1 MATTIAALPC
11 DLLGV
16 LFSNLR
22 FADRLVCRAVCKRWH
37 ELLKESVY
45 WRELDVSAAAL
56 RVRPAVGSWRHV
68 DLSFLAH
75 ACSLSSTQLDTLD
88 LSGYDLTFDYGG
100 ASSSLTL
107 KCTELAALVVQLPS
121 LRKLS
126 IDWLADAHEDSEDDE
141 LSPVPGRPKPAFLSG
156 LLAAGPQ
163 LRELH
168 CSANVLADV
177 ESCLTLLRRE
187 PPFAVVQLQN
197 AFVWFDPHADPAESH
212 ALVRAVCAAFPS
224 QTSLRGLELGNS
236 QLNAPG
242 LLAHVVDCVIAAK
255 LPGLR
260 LATCTL
266 PEDDDVTAAELA
278 RLLRGGLACFS
289 MQHGLSMRTFSA
301 TNVVG
306 SALGA
311 SRTLTVLRLMANLHY
326 VPASTS
332 GQEDG
337 VKDGFATAD
346 ALLAP
351 LIGHPTLVELDLEL
365 GLIDNSIDSILR
377 IRFLPHRVGRLLA
390 RIVAADAPCLTS
402 LSVRNTE
409 LGDFSAPLMEALACN
424 THLRTLDLQHTG
436 ASDALLKSVLLPAL
450 RRNTGLRQ
458 LRLCGDPDIL
468 RAVDAVL
475 ARRQG
480 GAAPPALRRSA
491 RKAVASGLAPPRRRS
506 ETRQAA

>member
-11 DLLGV
+11 DTLGL
-16 LFSNLR
+16 LFSFLC
-22 FADRLVCRAVCKRWH
+22 FADRLLCRAVCKRWH

-56 RVRPAVGSWRHV
+56 RVRPAAGSWRHV
-68 DLSFLAH
+68 DSAFLERACGLSG
-75 ACSLSSTQLDTLD
+75 TQLVALD

-107 KCTELAALVVQLPS
+107 KCAELAALVSQRPS

-126 IDWLADAHEDSEDDE
+126 IDWLSDAHEDSEDDE
-141 LSPVPGRPKPAFLSG
+141 VLPVPGRPKPAFLSG

-168 CSANVLADV
+168 CSANVLADD
-177 ESCLTLLRRE
+177 ESCLALLRRE
-187 PPFAVVQLQN
+187 PPFAVVQLQHV
-197 AFVWFDPHADPAESH
+197 FVWFDPHADPVESH

-236 QLNAPG
+236 QLDAPG
-242 LLAHVVDCVIAAK
+242 LLAHVVDCVLAAK

-260 LATCTL
+260 LATCAL
-266 PEDDDVTAAELA
+266 PEDDDETAAELA
-278 RLLRGGLACFS
+278 RLLRGGLASFS
-289 MQHGLSMRTFSA
+289 MQHCLSMRTFSA
-301 TNVVG
+301 TTVFG

-311 SRTLTVLRLMANLHY
+311 SRTLTVLRLLANIHY
-326 VPASTS
+326 VPALTN

-337 VKDGFATAD
+337 EENGFATAH

-351 LIGHPTLVELDLEL
+351 LIGHPTLVELDLAL
-365 GLIDNSIDSILR
+365 GMMCDIDSFLR
-377 IRFLPHRVGRLLA
+377 IHFLPRHAGRLLA

-402 LSVRNTE
+402 LSVRYTE
-409 LGDFSAPLMEALACN
+409 MGDFSAPLIQALAGN
-424 THLRTLDLQHTG
+424 THLRTLNLQHTG
-436 ASDALLKSVLLPAL
+436 ASDPLLKSVLLPAL

-458 LRLCGDPDIL
+458 LRLCGDPDVL
-468 RAVDAVL
+468 RAVDAEL
-475 ARRQG
+475 AGRGG

-491 RKAVASGLAPPRRRS
+491 RKAEASGSAPPLRDK
-506 ETRQAA
+506 TA